1 MSEVME
7 FIDRDAWR
15 AWLSKHSQTH
25 EGVWLIFY
33 KKKGTQSLKPAEALE
48 EALCFG
54 WIDGQMKRIN
64 EDTYQKYFSLRR
76 AKSKWSD
83 KNKKLVKLLEEQGRM
98 SDEGRAKV
106 AEAKQ
111 NGQWDALDLMALS
124 ENHIS
129 ELSALLK
136 AYEPAYSNFQAMS
149 LSVQK
154 TYARAYYDAKT
165 ETGRKKRIAWM
176 VERLNQNLKPM

>member
-1 MSEVME
+1 
-7 FIDRDAWR
+7 
-15 AWLSKHSQTH
+15 
-25 EGVWLIFY
+25 
-33 KKKGTQSLKPAEALE
+33 
-48 EALCFG
+48 
-54 WIDGQMKRIN
+54 MKRIN

-76 AKSKWSD
+76 VKSKWSD
-83 KNKKLVKLLEEQGRM
+83 KNKKLVKLLEEQGWM
-98 SDEGRAKV
+98 SDEGHAKV

-124 ENHIS
+124 VDYIS
-129 ELSALLK
+129 ELSTLLK

-165 ETGRKKRIAWM
+165 EAGR
-176 VERLNQNLKPM
+176 

>member
-15 AWLSKHSQTH
+15 AWLSKHSQTQ

-111 NGQWDALDLMALS
+111 NGQWDALDLMALG
-124 ENHIS
+124 EDHIS

-165 ETGRKKRIAWM
+165 EAGRKKRIAWM

>member
-1 MSEVME
+1 MRIPIRNIFHYAE
-7 FIDRDAWR
+7 
-15 AWLSKHSQTH
+15 SK
-25 EGVWLIFY
+25 G
-33 KKKGTQSLKPAEALE
+33 
-48 EALCFG
+48 
-54 WIDGQMKRIN
+54 
-64 EDTYQKYFSLRR
+64 
-76 AKSKWSD
+76 KWSD

-98 SDEGRAKV
+98 SDERHAKV

-124 ENHIS
+124 EDYIS

-165 ETGRKKRIAWM
+165 EAGR
-176 VERLNQNLKPM
+176 